1 MEEGGYEIISGH
13 QLKTPPVMIRNMDD
27 DQEMIQM
34 KGGNLQRESILPSER
49 AFACKMELEAIKTME
64 KRRF

>member
-1 MEEGGYEIISGH
+1 
-13 QLKTPPVMIRNMDD
+13 MIRNMDD